1 MIKAVIFDCFGVLTT
16 DGWKQIREEFFA
28 SNDELMTRSLDMD
41 KAVNAGFMDYD
52 EFLKTIA
59 EMTGLPKAEVY
70 RRMNKTVANT
80 ALFDFIRNDLKGE
93 YKIGLLSNAAADWLG
108 ELFESW
114 QVELFDAKVLSYEAG
129 MVKPD
134 PAIYQMIVGRLGV
147 LPEECLF
154 IDDSERY
161 CTAATDLGIHAI
173 HHRDTNKTISTIR
186 GLLNA

>member
-28 SNDELMTRSLDMD
+28 GNDELMTRSLDMD
-41 KAVNAGFMDYD
+41 KAVNAGFMDYE
-52 EFLKTIA
+52 EFLQDIA
-59 EMTGLPKAEVY
+59 EMTGLPRAEVY

-80 ALFDFIRNDLKGE
+80 ALFDFIRDELKRE
-93 YKIGLLSNAAADWLG
+93 YKIGMLSNAAADWLE
-108 ELFESW
+108 ELFEPW
-114 QVELFDAKVLSYEAG
+114 QVELFDTKVLSYEAG

-134 PAIYQMIVGRLGV
+134 PAIYQMIVSRLGV

-161 CTAATDLGIHAI
+161 CTAATDLGIRAI
-173 HHRDTNKTISTIR
+173 YHRDTSKTISTIR
-186 GLLNA
+186 ELLDA